1 MKNKPQA
8 NNKHK
13 IIPNNV
19 IASSLHLLAENQ
31 KNLKCVVDKER
42 AKMSQRGKRQSR
54 LDNDEP
60 PPTKKRKGRPPANKT
75 NSSNL
80 GNGNPVHPNATES
93 KCHQPPTHHN
103 HITQLTNPKLFF
115 FFPFR
120 AILHF
125 TFIRSGGSQNGSTM
139 SPSTTTS
146 AWQARSLSDLKLS
159 SIYNRSAPEP
169 PAELFRKDLISAMK
183 LPDSEPLA
191 LDEYWV
197 ITDQWKQEWE
207 RGVQVPVSPDSLPEP
222 TVLAKQQESFYT
234 GRQDFKL

>member
-1 MKNKPQA
+1 MF
-8 NNKHK
+8 
-13 IIPNNV
+13 IIYF
-19 IASSLHLLAENQ
+19 S
-31 KNLKCVVDKER
+31 
-42 AKMSQRGKRQSR
+42 
-54 LDNDEP
+54 
-60 PPTKKRKGRPPANKT
+60 T
-75 NSSNL
+75 
-80 GNGNPVHPNATES
+80 
-93 KCHQPPTHHN
+93 
-103 HITQLTNPKLFF
+103 
-115 FFPFR
+115 
-120 AILHF
+120 
-125 TFIRSGGSQNGSTM
+125 GGPQNGSTM
-139 SPSTTTS
+139 SPSTTTSS

-191 LDEYWV
+191 SDEYWV